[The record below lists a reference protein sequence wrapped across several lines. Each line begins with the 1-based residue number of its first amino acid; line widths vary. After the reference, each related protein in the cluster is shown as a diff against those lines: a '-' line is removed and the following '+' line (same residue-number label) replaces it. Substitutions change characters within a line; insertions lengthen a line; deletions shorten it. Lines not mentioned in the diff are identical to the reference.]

1 MRKYFR
7 NPALT
12 TDVIVGFP
20 GETEEEFKSSRD
32 FIDKVDF
39 YETHV
44 FKYSRREETKAAAMP
59 DQVPEE
65 EKTRRSNIL
74 LDLSRK
80 KQAAYEQRL
89 LGTTQEVLIEE
100 EIRRNGEIY
109 QVGHTREYV
118 KIGIRT
124 EEKLA
129 NRLVQIEIENPFQI
143 IH

>member
-1 MRKYFR
+1 M
-7 NPALT
+7 
-12 TDVIVGFP
+12 
-20 GETEEEFKSSRD
+20 
-32 FIDKVDF
+32 
-39 YETHV
+39 
-44 FKYSRREETKAAAMP
+44 FKYSRREGTKAAAMP

-74 LDLSRK
+74 LDLNRK

-100 EIRRNGEIY
+100 EIQRNGEIY

-118 KIGIRT
+118 KVGIRT

>member
-1 MRKYFR
+1 M
-7 NPALT
+7 
-12 TDVIVGFP
+12 
-20 GETEEEFKSSRD
+20 
-32 FIDKVDF
+32 
-39 YETHV
+39 
-44 FKYSRREETKAAAMP
+44 
-59 DQVPEE
+59 PEE

-100 EIRRNGEIY
+100 EIQRNGEIY

-118 KIGIRT
+118 KVGIRT